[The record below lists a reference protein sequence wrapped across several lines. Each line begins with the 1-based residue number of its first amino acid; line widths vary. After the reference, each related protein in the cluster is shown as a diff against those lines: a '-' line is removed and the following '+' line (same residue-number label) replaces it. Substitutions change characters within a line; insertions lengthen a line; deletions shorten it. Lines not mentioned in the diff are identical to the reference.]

1 MADEMQVTLP
11 EGVIKPIIQ
20 AQVIAALQGQT
31 RLITEMVTLVLSE
44 KRRDPKN
51 YKDYPFI
58 EMVCR
63 DAIIAAVE
71 GAVREWVQDQAP
83 AIKAQ
88 IAQQLRGKAKDIAA
102 SLVMAAV
109 DSGKEKWR
117 MAVSVQVGRD

>member
-1 MADEMQVTLP
+1 MQVTLP

-44 KRRDPKN
+44 KKRDQKS

-63 DAIIAAVE
+63 DAIAGAVE
-71 GAVREWVQDQAP
+71 AAVREWVQEQAP

-88 IAQQLRGKAKDIAA
+88 IAQTLRGKAKDIAA

-109 DSGKEKWR
+109 ESGKQSWR
-117 MAVSVQVGRD
+117 MSVSVQLGTKD